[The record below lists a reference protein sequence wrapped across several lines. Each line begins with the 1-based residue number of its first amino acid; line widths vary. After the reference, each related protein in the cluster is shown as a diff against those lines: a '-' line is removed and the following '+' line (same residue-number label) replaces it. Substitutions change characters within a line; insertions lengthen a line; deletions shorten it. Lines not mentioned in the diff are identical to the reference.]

1 MPITLNVT
9 SAQTKDNAY
18 QPLTLNVNTNV
29 TATSVTISGTGGV
42 LFNPVE
48 GHALTAPDG
57 AWVLDETKSATITVP
72 GSEAETIP
80 VTPVL
85 TTIANDDDVSVV
97 PFVVEDGK
105 SVVGVKTIPG
115 LTYELVRFTDLKLRA
130 NSSTVVTRGT
140 ANGARMKL
148 VDDKSDRPSD
158 KAFYIIRVSR

>member
-1 MPITLNVT
+1 M
-9 SAQTKDNAY
+9 
-18 QPLTLNVNTNV
+18 

-57 AWVLDETKSATITVP
+57 AWVLDETKSMTITVP